1 MQYETKDT
9 KEEMEARRRRTAAA
23 AAACASIESPLLGLA
38 SAAGMCLGHYIARI
52 TAGLLYAVQLK
63 HDPTV
68 PAWIL
73 SLLIRVGLWY
83 YYPGVQASRWIV
95 VLLSGRPGILPVPAG
110 LAALRHRDLV
120 RHRTVL
126 DEVSLGTT
134 GAMGAAT

>member
-23 AAACASIESPLLGLA
+23 AAACASIESPLLGPA
-38 SAAGMCLGHYIARI
+38 SAAGMYLGHYIDRI

-83 YYPGVQASRWIV
+83 YYPGVQAFFLCLPGW
-95 VLLSGRPGILPVPAG
+95 LLSG
-110 LAALRHRDLV
+110 
-120 RHRTVL
+120 TV
-126 DEVSLGTT
+126 TWF
-134 GAMGAAT
+134 ATAPFWMKYR